1 MTLRS
6 MIQRVAE
13 WDVRVSLGLQA
24 RRNRF
29 MNFLCAVLS
38 WSGAGGVWFSV
49 GGGVWFAQWRGAG
62 LVPKQAAFLACMF
75 CAFVVLLVGSVIKRL
90 AKRPRPFTS
99 SHGISAA
106 IWAPGRARSFPSTH
120 AATSVALAV
129 SLLVVGHPF
138 AVAASLWAA
147 GVTFS
152 RVWLGVHYA
161 SDVIAG
167 ALLGTVLAFLP
178 WEAITRV
185 GLP

>member
-1 MTLRS
+1 MLE
-6 MIQRVAE
+6 QVAQ
-13 WDVRVSLGLQA
+13 WDVRVSLALQA

-29 MNFLCAVLS
+29 VNFLAAALS

-49 GGGVWFAQWRGAG
+49 GGGLWFAQWRGIE
-62 LVPKQAAFLACMF
+62 LVPRQATFLACMF
-75 CAFVVLLVGSVIKRL
+75 GAFVVLLVGGVIKRL

-129 SLLVVGHPF
+129 SLLVVGHPYA
-138 AVAASLWAA
+138 AVASLWAA

-167 ALLGTVLAFLP
+167 ALLGTVFAFLP
-178 WEAITRV
+178 WELITRV
-185 GLP
+185 GMPQLQS